1 MAISGRE
8 RREQI
13 IKILNSSETPVAGTE
28 LAKELGVSNGM
39 ISNWENDVNE
49 PGLSHIKNIAIFFD
63 VSADYIVGTK

>member
-1 MAISGRE
+1 MSTFGE
-8 RREQI
+8 K
-13 IKILNSSETPVAGTE
+13 IKELRKTRGLTQPE

-63 VSADYIVGTK
+63 ISADFIVGINK

>member
-1 MAISGRE
+1 MSTFGE
-8 RREQI
+8 K
-13 IKILNSSETPVAGTE
+13 IKELRKTRGLTQPE

-63 VSADYIVGTK
+63 VSADFIVGVNK

>member
-1 MAISGRE
+1 MSTFGKK
-8 RREQI
+8 
-13 IKILNSSETPVAGTE
+13 IKELRKTRGLTQPE

-63 VSADYIVGTK
+63 VSADFIVGVNK

>member
-1 MAISGRE
+1 MSTFGE
-8 RREQI
+8 K
-13 IKILNSSETPVAGTE
+13 IKELRKTHGLTQPE

-63 VSADYIVGTK
+63 VSADFIVGVNK

>member
-1 MAISGRE
+1 MSTFGE
-8 RREQI
+8 K
-13 IKILNSSETPVAGTE
+13 IKELRKMRGLTQPE

-63 VSADYIVGTK
+63 VSADFIVGVNK

>member
-1 MAISGRE
+1 MSTFGE
-8 RREQI
+8 K
-13 IKILNSSETPVAGTE
+13 IKELRKKRGLTQPE

-63 VSADYIVGTK
+63 VSADFIVGVNK